1 MNYNGALVCKNITKL
16 LEDNGKRI
24 GDFESDMLV
33 STGYVSRTFKDG
45 AKPNINFLINA
56 AKYFDISLDT
66 LLFRDISLPTPDE
79 KKKYDFLHKLIK
91 DTWDAKLEW
100 QPESSSALNDRV
112 YETSGGG
119 TTHDLFEMAE
129 CGEGKNRVFKPTF
142 ISRSFETNTCVFDD
156 CYHLEMKTGAT
167 LYIMFVGYSSDAFD
181 PTPDPEPVKEVWMV
195 LKDGSKHFLCD
206 SNAKNN
212 VGQSVNELYAVI
224 KRAAN
229 CPKSSKEVDD
239 AIDAYLN
246 ELPELPFE
254 I

>member
-1 MNYNGALVCKNITKL
+1 MHYDGKLVFKNINKL
-16 LEDNGKRI
+16 IEDKGMKI
-24 GDFESDMLV
+24 GDFEAEMTV

-56 AKYFDISLDT
+56 AKYFDISLDS

-79 KKKYDFLHKLIK
+79 KRKYDFLQKLIK
-91 DTWDAKLEW
+91 DTWDSQLAW
-100 QPESSSALNDRV
+100 IPETRNALNDRV
-112 YETSGGG
+112 YPTDDGG
-119 TTHDLFEMAE
+119 TTHPLFEMAP
-129 CGEGKNRVFKPTF
+129 CGDNNYSRFEPTF
-142 ISRSFETNTCVFDD
+142 VSHAFDTKTYISDD

-167 LYIMFVGYSSDAFD
+167 LYIMHVGCYSDEYD
-181 PTPDPEPVKEVWMV
+181 PVAPPDSVKEAWMY
-195 LKDGSKHFLCD
+195 LKDRSKHFLCD

-229 CPKSSKEVDD
+229 CPKSSKAVDD

-246 ELPELPFE
+246 ESPELPFE